1 MKSEQDFINQLI
13 LSSKCNQGANNSIL
27 VDAMI
32 NCLARQSSKNIEM
45 KVVGD
50 IVRAGLPAT
59 IIKRYNN
66 QLAIDVSGL
75 NNKELEVLNEII
87 KKYTAE
93 PFCNNVMN
101 EAEVP
106 QVDDCEDYDI
116 DDEFEE
122 CSELDRMIEMGQRY
136 GLNYR
141 QFSRLCFLLP
151 KSISKLVDEITLLKS
166 LKIVGCIYGLS
177 TEQFNDFLNH
187 IDEFIS

>member
-87 KKYTAE
+87 KNPEEVAIRFA
-93 PFCNNVMN
+93 FCF
-101 EAEVP
+101 P
-106 QVDDCEDYDI
+106 
-116 DDEFEE
+116 
-122 CSELDRMIEMGQRY
+122 
-136 GLNYR
+136 
-141 QFSRLCFLLP
+141 
-151 KSISKLVDEITLLKS
+151 DEIGRAH
-166 LKIVGCIYGLS
+166 V
-177 TEQFNDFLNH
+177 
-187 IDEFIS
+187 